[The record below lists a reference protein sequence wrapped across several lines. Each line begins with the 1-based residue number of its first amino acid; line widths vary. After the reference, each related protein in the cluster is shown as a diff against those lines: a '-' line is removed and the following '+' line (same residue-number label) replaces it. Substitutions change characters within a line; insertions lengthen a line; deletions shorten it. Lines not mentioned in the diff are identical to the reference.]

1 MQLEVLQKIRIF
13 NFVARA
19 IIANIAIKIFMGKLF
34 TLLLFFVGLVIA
46 LLLVFNTFGN
56 TSKQIQP
63 TTSPELLI
71 LTDTVLFEQAAMLP
85 THLAEDYHSY
95 NQWVKKKF
103 NHLFANANIEWQTFD
118 KYSLVG
124 KWIGRNS
131 SLAPLVLVASPTVL
145 LQDTSIA
152 AAQNSSLLTGGN
164 LQSSKMASVAL
175 LSALQTLV
183 KTDVL
188 PARTLYVVFPHAVA
202 TEKRM
207 VQALSTLKQAPYLI
221 LKTGGGVVQNGFWE
235 IDKPIGLI
243 GVGNKVKQEATYRLV
258 NKEGLAYLLDHI
270 DEQATPLV
278 VEHPVVKDF
287 VYYLSPATTF
297 GKRMLWSNPFFLGS
311 WQRSNLETNLVTSHY
326 LNRTYISTSSVD
338 DSTNKKLV
346 TIQAYTQQPLPADW
360 ADIGI
365 QKTIRLVEQMPSQP
379 AAQHISSTN
388 SPTYRLVNT
397 TCKEIF
403 EGALTAPCLVNDPLL
418 ATYASIS
425 PDVYYFSPV
434 YYQVDETK
442 QPQVKEWQKAVQFYY
457 RLLETTLIE

>member
-1 MQLEVLQKIRIF
+1 MEVLQKIRIF

-19 IIANIAIKIFMGKLF
+19 IITNITTKIFMGKLF

-63 TTSPELLI
+63 TTSPELLT
-71 LTDTVLFEQAAMLP
+71 LRDTTLFEEATMLP
-85 THLAEDYHSY
+85 TQSAEDYRNY

-103 NHLFANANIEWQTFD
+103 NRLFANANMEWQTFD

-131 SLAPLVLVASPTVL
+131 SLAPLVLVASPTAL
-145 LQDTSIA
+145 LQDTNIA
-152 AAQNSSLLTGGN
+152 AAQNSTLLTGAN

-188 PARTLYVVFPHAVA
+188 PARTLYVVFPHEVA
-202 TEKRM
+202 TEKRI

-221 LKTGGGVVQNGFWE
+221 LKTGGGVVENGFWE
-235 IDKPIGLI
+235 IDQPIGLI

-258 NKEGLAYLLDHI
+258 HKEGLAYLLDHI

-311 WQRSNLETNLVTSHY
+311 WQRSNLEQNPISNHY
-326 LNRTYISTSSVD
+326 LDRTYRWTASA
-338 DSTNKKLV
+338 DSTNTKRV

-360 ADIGI
+360 AAIGML
-365 QKTIRLVEQMPSQP
+365 KTIRLVEQLPSQP

-388 SPTYRLVNT
+388 SPTYRLINT

-403 EGALTAPCLVNDPLL
+403 EGALTAPCLVADPLL
-418 ATYASIS
+418 ASYASIS
-425 PDVYYFSPV
+425 PEVYYFSPI
-434 YYQVDETK
+434 YHQVA
-442 QPQVKEWQKAVQFYY
+442 QPIPPEELQKAVQFYY